1 MASGQMSG
9 EELSALAYAE
19 PPIQPEGLA
28 LAIEIW
34 MYFAGITTTIIVG
47 LRVYVR
53 GFKNGGSAWGIDDY
67 LAVLGYVSQQSPYIL
82 AI

>member
-28 LAIEIW
+28 LAIGVW
-34 MYFAGITTTIIVG
+34 MYFAGITTSIIIG
-47 LRVYVR
+47 LRIYAR
-53 GFKNGGSAWGIDDY
+53 GVMSGGRTWGVDDY
-67 LAVLGYVSQQSPYIL
+67 LAMLGYVSQKSIQ
-82 AI
+82 